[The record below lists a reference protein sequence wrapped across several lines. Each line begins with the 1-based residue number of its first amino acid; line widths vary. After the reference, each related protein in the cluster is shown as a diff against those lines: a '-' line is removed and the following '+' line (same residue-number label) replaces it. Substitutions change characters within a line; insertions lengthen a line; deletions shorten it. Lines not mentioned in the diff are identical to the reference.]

1 VNTTLPKK
9 VQRYCD
15 KEEFLHKMPKSSKY
29 KSRAVNLDKAPDTS
43 SNRQSAYTMAPPNK
57 GGPSLMSAV
66 LPSDLDR
73 TAVDYPRDLNEEPNF
88 TVMVGEHESAYN
100 YSKGPKAPKYPSNPN
115 RESTVLA
122 PAYQSHQSMK
132 SSYKNPQAVHH
143 EYQYQSYVPQAHKK
157 SHNQSST
164 AQYGNVPQQQQ
175 SSRKQN
181 PPGHNNW
188 IQDTHHPYE
197 ITKTSKK
204 KKKKYSSSSSS
215 NSYSYS
221 ESSLSSSFENFAE
234 NHAYMTQQQQQ
245 QQSTRSKRP
254 LKALRQVYMENKGM
268 LAEEY
273 PRWTDRMPF
282 DDRTVLINVYHL
294 SPELKKLN
302 KLNNKLG
309 MNMGLYHASVEI
321 GGYEWAYGGTTESRC
336 GIYKEK
342 ARSSDQF
349 EFDEAIYV
357 GQLPAHLSM
366 RNVKDLEKSM
376 RPSWNGIDYD
386 LTQKNC
392 ISFVH
397 AFIER
402 LGFSPKR
409 IPSRLRVLMDM
420 GNEVGSG
427 PTGVQLGAGIDKL
440 ANFLGNML
448 N

>member
-1 VNTTLPKK
+1 
-9 VQRYCD
+9 
-15 KEEFLHKMPKSSKY
+15 MPQSSKY

-43 SNRQSAYTMAPPNK
+43 GKRQSGYTMAPPGK
-57 GGPSLMSAV
+57 VDASLMSAV
-66 LPSDLDR
+66 LPSNLGA
-73 TAVDYPRDLNEEPNF
+73 TVVDNPRDYDDKPNF

-115 RESTVLA
+115 RETTVLA
-122 PAYQSHQSMK
+122 PAYQAHQSMK
-132 SSYKNPQAVHH
+132 SSYNKNPQAVHQ
-143 EYQYQSYVPQAHKK
+143 EYQYQSYVPQAAHKK
-157 SHNQSST
+157 SHKQSSM
-164 AQYGNVPQQQQ
+164 AQYGNVPQQG
-175 SSRKQN
+175 SRKQN
-181 PPGHNNW
+181 PSGHSWVEGN
-188 IQDTHHPYE
+188 HHPYE
-197 ITKTSKK
+197 ITKTSKN

-215 NSYSYS
+215 SYSYS

-234 NHAYMTQQQQQ
+234 NHAYMTQQQN
-245 QQSTRSKRP
+245 TRSKRP

-294 SPELKKLN
+294 MPELKKLN

-309 MNMGLYHASVEI
+309 VNMGLYHASIEI

-366 RNVKDLEKSM
+366 RHVKDLEKSM
-376 RPSWNGIDYD
+376 RQSWNGIDYD